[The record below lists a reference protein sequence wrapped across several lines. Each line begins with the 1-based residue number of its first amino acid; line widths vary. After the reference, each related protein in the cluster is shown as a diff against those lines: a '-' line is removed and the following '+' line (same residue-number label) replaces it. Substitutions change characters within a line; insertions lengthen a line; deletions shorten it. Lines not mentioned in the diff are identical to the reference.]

1 MLTKLGL
8 FTPISASE
16 NPYLGRRVDYRL
28 ILTIL
33 RSSVSAISHFSVF
46 VFLLFVFAICSWFLW
61 ALFRWLALRLWLC
74 LLWWL
79 GLSPDCWRLLTV
91 SNFLSSLLISLVFGL
106 RVDHRKFQT
115 FCWLGLLPRLGR
127 FFCAFA
133 AATTSAQFI
142 AVMLQNVRY
151 DDQADKCWTKLTYLL
166 PVGVKEVLDSLCVD
180 LWCLILA
187 TWGEKMGSSLK
198 YESSLCHEVDGHS

>member
-1 MLTKLGL
+1 MLTKFGL
-8 FTPISASE
+8 FTAISASE
-16 NPYLGRRVDYRL
+16 NPYLGRRADYRL
-28 ILTIL
+28 ILTTL

-46 VFLLFVFAICSWFLW
+46 VFLLFVFAICRWFLW
-61 ALFRWLALRLWLC
+61 ALFRRLALRLWLC

-115 FCWLGLLPRLGR
+115 FCWLGLVPRLR
-127 FFCAFA
+127 SFFWASA

-151 DDQADKCWTKLTYLL
+151 DDQGDECRTKLTYLL
-166 PVGVKEVLDSLCVD
+166 PVGVKEVLYSLCVD

-187 TWGEKMGSSLK
+187 TWGEEMGSSLK
-198 YESSLCHEVDGHS
+198 YESSLCYEVDGHS

>member
-1 MLTKLGL
+1 MLTKFGL
-8 FTPISASE
+8 FTAISASE
-16 NPYLGRRVDYRL
+16 NPYLGRRADYRL
-28 ILTIL
+28 NLTTL
-33 RSSVSAISHFSVF
+33 RSSVQAISHFSVF
-46 VFLLFVFAICSWFLW
+46 VFLLFVFAICRWFLW
-61 ALFRWLALRLWLC
+61 ALFRRLALRLWLC

-115 FCWLGLLPRLGR
+115 FCWLGLVPRLR
-127 FFCAFA
+127 SFFWASA

-151 DDQADKCWTKLTYLL
+151 DDQGDKCRTKLTYLL
-166 PVGVKEVLDSLCVD
+166 PVGVKEVLYSLCVD

-187 TWGEKMGSSLK
+187 TWGEEMGSSLK
-198 YESSLCHEVDGHS
+198 YESSFCYEVDGHS